1 MQSGMIWMIV
11 KSLRN
16 WPEHHDACPRYSL
29 PAGEFPVINVQYR
42 NIPEEL
48 TRLDRWVVWQYE
60 KRNAKLTKPPYVAA
74 PGKKRHAL
82 VNVPSTW
89 GTFEQAKNTK
99 ESGGFDG
106 IGFVLGQGIFGI
118 DFDHATDEMVTEA
131 LSLGSY
137 TEWSPSGQGVHVIG
151 RSGLVLKGRKK
162 GSVELYMQGR
172 YFTITGSV
180 VAGSPT
186 DIREIPPDR
195 MMDFFRRHFEDEP
208 EPILKE
214 DAG

>member
-1 MQSGMIWMIV
+1 M
-11 KSLRN
+11 KSLKN
-16 WPEHHDACPRYSL
+16 WPVYHEFRSHRHF
-29 PAGEFPVINVQYR
+29 PAGMVLAMKVLYE
-42 NIPEEL
+42 NIPAEL

-60 KRNAKLTKPPYVAA
+60 ERNGKMTKPPYVPS

-89 GTFEQAKNTK
+89 GTFEQAKNTV
-99 ESGGFDG
+99 SAGGFDG
-106 IGFVLGQGIFGI
+106 IGFVLGHGIFGI
-118 DFDHATDEMVTEA
+118 DFDHASGEIIQEA

-137 TEWSPSGQGVHVIG
+137 MEWSPSGHGVHVIG

-172 YFTITGSV
+172 YCTVTGLIV
-180 VAGSPT
+180 PGSPA

-195 MMDFFRRHFEDEP
+195 LMDFFRRHFEDKPASGMKDET
-208 EPILKE
+208 
-214 DAG
+214 G